1 MLRNQQ
7 YGEGIDFPIIKQ
19 REGNQYGNGIDFPII
34 KQSGGGRNKQRTVN
48 FTTRSGKKISFK
60 TSSVRRRRQRRG
72 KTQQR
77 QQRRQRGRGGVIPE
91 YLTKEIGEIAGSVG
105 RAAVAEGMSE
115 GVNIAKK
122 GIQFF
127 KNKLL
132 RRRTRKVAKVLPI
145 SKGVPWVA

>member
-19 REGNQYGNGIDFPII
+19 REGNHYGKGIDFPII

-48 FTTRSGKKISFK
+48 FTTRSGKRISFK
-60 TSSVRRRRQRRG
+60 TSSVRRRQRRS
-72 KTQQR
+72 KTRQR
-77 QQRRQRGRGGVIPE
+77 QQRQRGRGGVIPE
-91 YLTKEIGEIAGSVG
+91 YLTKEFGEIAGSVG

-122 GIQFF
+122 GIQFV

-132 RRRTRKVAKVLPI
+132 NRRGRKLKVIPI
-145 SKGVPWVA
+145 SKGVPWIA

>member
-19 REGNQYGNGIDFPII
+19 REGNRYGKGIDFPII

-48 FTTRSGKKISFK
+48 FTTRSGKRISFK
-60 TSSVRRRRQRRG
+60 TSSVRRRQRRG
-72 KTQQR
+72 KTR
-77 QQRRQRGRGGVIPE
+77 QQRQRGRGGVIPE

-132 RRRTRKVAKVLPI
+132 NRRGRKRTKKVVPI
-145 SKGVPWVA
+145 SEGVPWVA